1 MNPVET
7 PIVASDINVSGT
19 LQNLLNQGFNERD
32 GLCEEIDNSLDWGAT
47 QIKITLD
54 SKQNVYIHA
63 DNGCGMGKK
72 KLEAA
77 FMLNNRKDA
86 SEKKLGRFGIGG
98 LQAKACLTNLKGK
111 TTTVSKSS
119 EDENPFQID
128 VNWPEC
134 VKENKYRIIAS
145 EASSKN
151 EEIYRTHVT
160 TPFKSNSGTIH
171 IYKCDPEVFKIIH
184 DGLSNKQINESY
196 IYYLEVKYQRH
207 LKNGISIEVLI
218 DNTLINLMPIDPL
231 QLETLPEERK
241 EIIPLEL
248 FCNKN
253 NRNEIYVRCPEG
265 CWIVYKSPRKSELKE
280 KLPIDESALEKIDS
294 CTYECAYSDNWYNTQ
309 SELFKRYNDIVK
321 NCDASIPKLDQKI
334 KTFMGGKLYERNG
347 VVVTQFP
354 AKKATSGD
362 KARYPF
368 QEQSRFRFKYTSK
381 VDELMK
387 TQVNK
392 SALKEDLFHPSL
404 KNAFELLEKRFIDKM
419 YSKPNEAAKQD
430 PLPTPEP
437 PKKVPEET
445 TPVTLPKTPTPEPP
459 KKPEA
464 TSPATLPKTPT
475 PEPPKKPEATTPTT
489 LPKTPTP
496 EPPKKPEAT
505 NPATLSK
512 TPTPEPPKKVPE
524 ATKPEPQK
532 PDKTAAIHNLIE
544 LKKILSET
552 PNFNNEIKIQLVEAL
567 TETVEPKHAT
577 VFKNQ
582 WMSVAKNT
590 NNPNILIDAL
600 IETYSAYKQSTTVP
614 GCSTIQKLINHI
626 NTTK

>member
-7 PIVASDINVSGT
+7 PIVASDISVSGT

-265 CWIVYKSPRKSELKE
+265 CWIVYKSPRKSEWKE
-280 KLPIDESALEKIDS
+280 QLPIDESALEKIDS

-309 SELFKRYNDIVK
+309 SELFKRYNDIVT
-321 NCDASIPKLDQKI
+321 NRDASNPKLDQKI

-347 VVVTQFP
+347 VVVAQFP
-354 AKKATSGD
+354 QKKANAGD
-362 KARYPF
+362 FVKRPF
-368 QEQSRFRFKYTSK
+368 QDQSRFRFKYTSK

-392 SALKEDLFHPSL
+392 SALKENLFHPAL
-404 KNAFELLEKRFIDKM
+404 KNAFEMLEKRFIDKM
-419 YSKPNEAAKQD
+419 CNSMPPNEAAKQD

-437 PKKVPEET
+437 PKKVPE
-445 TPVTLPKTPTPEPP
+445 
-459 KKPEA
+459 A
-464 TSPATLPKTPT
+464 TNPATLS
-475 PEPPKKPEATTPTT
+475 
-489 LPKTPTP
+489 KTPTP

-505 NPATLSK
+505 NPATLPK